1 MQALYYNKPRDFE
14 VKTVPIPEPTDDE
27 ILLKV
32 TICGICGTDAHI
44 HEGEF
49 AKQFPLIPGHEA
61 VGKVVKMGKN
71 VKGFEMGD
79 RCVADVSITC
89 GNCFFCRRGESLFCE
104 NFEAKGVAVAG
115 GFAEYITYHQS
126 KVYKINKLTDE
137 EATLLEPAACAV
149 HGIDKLRPKQ
159 GIEVLLFGAGPT
171 GLILAQLLKIN
182 GARRVVIA
190 SNKGIKMDLAKKL
203 NAADEYV
210 ELERGPGAKAQWDQL
225 RKDNPYG
232 FDVVAECTGVE
243 KLIDHAINYVRRGGS
258 LLVYGVYEDKALVH
272 WPPGKIF
279 GDEINIIGSFSH
291 QFCMPRA
298 VEYLESGK
306 INVKGMVT
314 DVFDLKDYQKALDCM
329 NSRNALKIAVRP
341 PQ

>member
-1 MQALYYNKPRDFE
+1 MTAASPTSPSPAAPASTAGEHVALDRRTARP
-14 VKTVPIPEPTDDE
+14 
-27 ILLKV
+27 
-32 TICGICGTDAHI
+32 GAHLPSL
-44 HEGEF
+44 G
-49 AKQFPLIPGHEA
+49 
-61 VGKVVKMGKN
+61 
-71 VKGFEMGD
+71 
-79 RCVADVSITC
+79 S
-89 GNCFFCRRGESLFCE
+89 RGESLFCE

-190 SNKGIKMDLAKKL
+190 SNKGIKMDLAKQL
-203 NAADEYV
+203 GAADEYI
-210 ELERGPGAKAQWDQL
+210 ELERGDGAKAQWAQIK
-225 RKDNPYG
+225 KDNPYG

-243 KLIDHAINYVRRGGS
+243 KLIDDSINYVRRGGS
-258 LLVYGVYEDKALVH
+258 LLVYGVYEDSALVH

-279 GDEINIIGSFSH
+279 LDEINVGGRSGERARGSMLTLTLFLLQIIGSFSH

-314 DVFDLKDYQKALDCM
+314 NVFDLKDYQKALDCM
-329 NSRNALKIAVRP
+329 NSRNALK
-341 PQ
+341 